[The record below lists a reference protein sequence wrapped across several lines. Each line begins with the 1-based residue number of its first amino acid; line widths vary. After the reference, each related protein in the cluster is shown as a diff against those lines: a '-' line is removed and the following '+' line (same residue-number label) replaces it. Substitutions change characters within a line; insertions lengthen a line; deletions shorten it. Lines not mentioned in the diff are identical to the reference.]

1 MDFEV
6 LTWAGATF
14 AALLPLANPLNAI
27 PLFAVM
33 TGDLSDAER
42 KRQATKAGLYTGAI
56 LLVTALAGAFIL
68 DFFGINLATLQ
79 VAGGLLVG
87 AAAWAMVTG
96 NPQVSRTET
105 ATWAREKRFSLR
117 NVPRLV
123 ARSIEA
129 RDVSQ
134 LRPHRR
140 QKHGPTEPAGSGA
153 GSLDGQEGPAVPNR
167 QTPSEPSRDRGS
179 ADAATPAG
187 TTASP
192 GSPQAPD
199 SPAQES
205 RESASPIVR
214 DIAFSPVAM
223 PLLAG
228 PAAMGMVI
236 GLTSQTTTLQADIG
250 VLIGIGLITILAVYG
265 LRAASPILHYLGASG
280 ILAFQRIFGFILLAI
295 AVSLVANGISSLF
308 GIPIYTD

>member
-1 MDFEV
+1 MEFDV
-6 LTWAGATF
+6 LTWAGASF

-33 TGDLSDAER
+33 TGDLSDQER

-117 NVPRLV
+117 SVPRLV
-123 ARSIEA
+123 ARSIES
-129 RDVSQ
+129 RDVTQ
-134 LRPHRR
+134 LRRHRR
-140 QKHGPTEPAGSGA
+140 RKPGTDEDAPPPGTAEAPGQEQAVAASPDGPTPTPDRDEPAA
-153 GSLDGQEGPAVPNR
+153 AVA
-167 QTPSEPSRDRGS
+167 EP
-179 ADAATPAG
+179 AATTTSQNPPAP
-187 TTASP
+187 AS
-192 GSPQAPD
+192 AL
-199 SPAQES
+199 
-205 RESASPIVR
+205 VK

-236 GLTSQTTTLQADIG
+236 GLTSQTTTLAADLG
-250 VLIGIGLITILAVYG
+250 VLIGIGLIAILAVYG

-295 AVSLVANGISSLF
+295 SVALVANGISALF

>member
-1 MDFEV
+1 MVFEV
-6 LTWAGATF
+6 LSWAGATF
-14 AALLPLANPLNAI
+14 AALLPLANPLNAV

-33 TGDLSDAER
+33 TSDLSDQQR
-42 KRQATKAGLYTGAI
+42 RRQATKAGLYTGAI

-68 DFFGINLATLQ
+68 DFFGINLGTLQ

-87 AAAWAMVTG
+87 NAAWAMVTG

-105 ATWAREKRFSLR
+105 TTWAREKRFSLR
-117 NVPRLV
+117 AVPKMV
-123 ARSIEA
+123 ARSIET

-134 LRPHRR
+134 LRPRR
-140 QKHGPTEPAGSGA
+140 RPTLETVNGGTAGDPEDRAAAAATEPDGQSGA
-153 GSLDGQEGPAVPNR
+153 ASAPPDDPAEH
-167 QTPSEPSRDRGS
+167 TS
-179 ADAATPAG
+179 AM
-187 TTASP
+187 
-192 GSPQAPD
+192 
-199 SPAQES
+199 
-205 RESASPIVR
+205 VK

-236 GLTSQTTTLQADIG
+236 GLTTQTTTLPADLG
-250 VLIGIGLITILAVYG
+250 VLLGIGIITVLAVYG
-265 LRAASPILHYLGASG
+265 LRAASPILRFLGASG

-295 AVSLVANGISSLF
+295 SVALVAHGISALF

>member
-33 TGDLSDAER
+33 TGDLSDSER

-117 NVPRLV
+117 SVPRLV
-123 ARSIEA
+123 ARSIET

-134 LRPHRR
+134 LRRNRR
-140 QKHGPTEPAGSGA
+140 PKQGSAERAEPGAVPVDWQDGPAAPAGQPPSAPFQDGEPAG
-153 GSLDGQEGPAVPNR
+153 
-167 QTPSEPSRDRGS
+167 
-179 ADAATPAG
+179 AATPAG
-187 TTASP
+187 ATD
-192 GSPQAPD
+192 PQ
-199 SPAQES
+199 AQES
-205 RESASPIVR
+205 QAEASSIVK

-295 AVSLVANGISSLF
+295 AVTLVANGISSLF

>member
-33 TGDLSDAER
+33 TGDLSDSER

-87 AAAWAMVTG
+87 NAAWAMVTG

-117 NVPRLV
+117 GVPRMV
-123 ARSIEA
+123 ARSIEH
-129 RDVSQ
+129 RDVSG

-140 QKHGPTEPAGSGA
+140 RRRGAAAHPPPEDLATAVDEAASGDTAGEPPASPETADAEPAASASAGA
-153 GSLDGQEGPAVPNR
+153 MA
-167 QTPSEPSRDRGS
+167 SES
-179 ADAATPAG
+179 
-187 TTASP
+187 SP
-192 GSPQAPD
+192 E
-199 SPAQES
+199 ES
-205 RESASPIVR
+205 SPIVK

-236 GLTSQTTTLQADIG
+236 GLTSQTTTLPADLG

-265 LRAASPILHYLGASG
+265 LRAASPILRYLGASG

-295 AVSLVANGISSLF
+295 AVTLVANGISALF

>member
-33 TGDLSDAER
+33 TGDLSDSER

-87 AAAWAMVTG
+87 NAAWAMVTG

-117 NVPRLV
+117 SVPRLV
-123 ARSIEA
+123 ARSIEH
-129 RDVSQ
+129 RDVSE

-140 QKHGPTEPAGSGA
+140 RRRGAAEHPPPEDLATTAVDEAASGDAAGEPPASPEAADAEPAA
-153 GSLDGQEGPAVPNR
+153 
-167 QTPSEPSRDRGS
+167 S
-179 ADAATPAG
+179 ASASASAAASAG
-187 TTASP
+187 TMASES
-192 GSPQAPD
+192 SPE
-199 SPAQES
+199 ES
-205 RESASPIVR
+205 SPIVK

-236 GLTSQTTTLQADIG
+236 GLTSQTTTLPADLG

-265 LRAASPILHYLGASG
+265 LRAASPILRYLGASG

-295 AVSLVANGISSLF
+295 AVTLVANGISALF

>member
-68 DFFGINLATLQ
+68 DFFGINLPTLQ

-87 AAAWAMVTG
+87 HAAWAMVTG

-117 NVPRLV
+117 SVPRRV
-123 ARSIEA
+123 ARSIES

-140 QKHGPTEPAGSGA
+140 RKDGPADHTAPQDPAGQA
-153 GSLDGQEGPAVPNR
+153 ADPPADEGPVDAR
-167 QTPSEPSRDRGS
+167 SEDGGS
-179 ADAATPAG
+179 A
-187 TTASP
+187 TTSTT
-192 GSPQAPD
+192 PD
-199 SPAQES
+199 SPNA
-205 RESASPIVR
+205 ASPLVK

-236 GLTSQTTTLQADIG
+236 GLTSQTTTLPADLG
-250 VLIGIGLITILAVYG
+250 VLMGIGLITILAVYG

-295 AVSLVANGISSLF
+295 AVSLVANGISTLF
-308 GIPIYTD
+308 GIPIYAE